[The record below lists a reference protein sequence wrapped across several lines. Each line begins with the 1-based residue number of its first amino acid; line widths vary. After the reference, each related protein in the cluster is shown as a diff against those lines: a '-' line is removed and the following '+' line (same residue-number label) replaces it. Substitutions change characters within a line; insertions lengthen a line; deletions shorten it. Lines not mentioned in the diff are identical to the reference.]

1 MESLFHSGNRQ
12 FYAQNTKDV
21 HIWDHSLPVLG
32 DESSST
38 EVNDE
43 PRRQE
48 LEPEQ
53 TQEQQQ
59 EEQEHKKSKSKKS
72 GQGQEEQY
80 YE

>member
-1 MESLFHSGNRQ
+1 MLKI
-12 FYAQNTKDV
+12 QNNF
-21 HIWDHSLPVLG
+21 HIWHHSLPVLS

-53 TQEQQQ
+53 TQEQEEEE

-80 YE
+80 HE